1 CHRLVIVNF
10 PDPFCGIP
18 FAARLFDTALQF
30 GFPEFHSQSDNLRL
44 FRRRPVGFFDDDF
57 DSREAFPPLIVIA
70 IADPRSAACHNVP
83 GTSSCLSDLES
94 MSAEPAQAP
103 LLTVGE
109 RNANDWLRLSLRRSG
124 VYSRAVANA
133 INSLAF
139 LLTKQTNN

>member
-1 CHRLVIVNF
+1 MSSIRHHQVSNTRHLQLHYPLFETERHGLVIVNF

-70 IADPRSAACHNVP
+70 IADPRSAACHTVR

-94 MSAEPAQAP
+94 MSAEPA
-103 LLTVGE
+103 
-109 RNANDWLRLSLRRSG
+109 
-124 VYSRAVANA
+124 
-133 INSLAF
+133 
-139 LLTKQTNN
+139 

>member
-1 CHRLVIVNF
+1 LLAWLSTVRTKDSKTFGNIRCTPSRRRHGALVNF

-70 IADPRSAACHNVP
+70 IADPRSAACHNVR

-94 MSAEPAQAP
+94 MSAEPA
-103 LLTVGE
+103 
-109 RNANDWLRLSLRRSG
+109 
-124 VYSRAVANA
+124 
-133 INSLAF
+133 
-139 LLTKQTNN
+139 